1 MKASVGCATLIG
13 FCVLAGSAL
22 ADIPTIDAVQLTQ
35 HSTTAGATVKLVP
48 ITSQRQT
55 AHSGVKCAV
64 TTGKK
69 ANVTDPTVQPQAGAG
84 NQAIQ
89 SYAPNLPATPT
100 PGAQGA
106 TLNSQTLFNSTGNVV
121 AGLDASRS
129 TLGATQSAFTIAG
142 QQVGTAPTVMG
153 ALDMNSGA
161 RLQNNLAW
169 NGAIGSA
176 NLWVTA
182 INALNLAMTSDMSR
196 AAIGMNAGASSTSVT
211 SSSPACP
218 AGMTGSGTAAN
229 PCHAATSCS
238 TTPPGL
244 PADPA
249 CVTARYVDSAGNVL
263 FYLARMQ
270 AQATQ
275 VQVAPTTATANAL
288 NSSPAQSLSV
298 ADVAAALASVRSKA
312 P

>member
-1 MKASVGCATLIG
+1 MRTFVGCATLIG
-13 FCVLAGSAL
+13 FCGLAGSAL

-48 ITSQRQT
+48 ITSQRQDT
-55 AHSGVKCAV
+55 HNGVKCAV

-84 NQAIQ
+84 SQAIQ
-89 SYAPNLPATPT
+89 SYAPNMPAT

-106 TLNSQTLFNSTGNVV
+106 TLSSQTLFNSTGNVV

-129 TLGATQSAFTIAG
+129 TLGAAQSAFTSAG

-153 ALDMNSGA
+153 AFDMNSGA

-182 INALNLAMTSDMSR
+182 LNALNLAMTSDMSR
-196 AAIGMNAGASSTSVT
+196 AAIGMNSGVSPSTSTARV
-211 SSSPACP
+211 CP
-218 AGMTGSGTAAN
+218 VGMTGSGTAAD
-229 PCHAATSCS
+229 PCRAPTSCS
-238 TTPPGL
+238 TTPPGS

-249 CVTARYVDSAGNVL
+249 CVAARYVDSAGNIF
-263 FYLARMQ
+263 FYLVGIR

-275 VQVAPTTATANAL
+275 AQAL
-288 NSSPAQSLSV
+288 PLTVNVLNPAPAQALSV
-298 ADVAAALASVRSKA
+298 ADVAAALASVRSNA

>member
-1 MKASVGCATLIG
+1 MRTLVGSAALIG
-13 FCVLAGSAL
+13 FCGLAGSTL
-22 ADIPTIDAVQLTQ
+22 ADIPTIDSVQLTQ
-35 HSTTAGATVKLVP
+35 HSETAGATVKLVP
-48 ITSQRQT
+48 ITSQRQN
-55 AHSGVKCAV
+55 ANSGVKCAV

-84 NQAIQ
+84 SQAIQ
-89 SYAPNLPATPT
+89 SYAPNMPATPT

-106 TLNSQTLFNSTGNVV
+106 TLSSQTLFNSTGNVV

-129 TLGATQSAFTIAG
+129 TLGGAQSAFTAAG

-196 AAIGMNAGASSTSVT
+196 AAIGMNAGASSTPSA
-211 SSSPACP
+211 SGSPACP
-218 AGMTGSGTAAN
+218 AGMTGSGTVADPCRAAM
-229 PCHAATSCS
+229 SCS
-238 TTPPGL
+238 TTAPSL

-249 CVTARYVDSAGNVL
+249 CITARYVDSAGNVL
-263 FYLARMQ
+263 FYLARIQ
-270 AQATQ
+270 AQTAQTQTVPTAADLSGPPATK
-275 VQVAPTTATANAL
+275 A
-288 NSSPAQSLSV
+288 LSV
-298 ADVAAALASVRSKA
+298 ADVAAALASVRSNA